1 MVLCGMVWYSVLW
14 QHVII
19 GPNLVIGGL
28 RLFGVDALLVSTVLH
43 QAIQNFICMT
53 SDDDES

>member
-1 MVLCGMVWYSVLW
+1 MRGVISCVLW
-14 QHVII
+14 YGII

-28 RLFGVDALLVSTVLH
+28 RLFGVDAPLVSTVLH

-53 SDDDES
+53 SEDDES

>member
-1 MVLCGMVWYSVLW
+1 MRGVIYCGVLW
-14 QHVII
+14 YGII